1 LDHFNDVKNKI
12 LKIKKYYFDLNS
24 NVLFFL
30 KEESSYL
37 ANLGGTIKR
46 KAQSS
51 QCHRPKN
58 YFQTELDR
66 AHSKNLKAQVT

>member
-1 LDHFNDVKNKI
+1 LDHCNDVKNKI

-24 NVLFFL
+24 NVLFFF
-30 KEESSYL
+30 KKESSYL

-51 QCHRPKN
+51 Q
-58 YFQTELDR
+58 
-66 AHSKNLKAQVT
+66 